1 MSENILRIIP
11 TAPGFR
17 PANDAARALVD
28 RVRQIAPDARDVE
41 IVDSSDVTFVDAGTN
56 FETVSCSV
64 CGVNLDLDW
73 WGEQMSVA
81 WDTRFEELDVVT
93 PCCNSTCSLNDLDYH
108 WPQGFAR
115 WYVTVHDPNRGPLNQ
130 SELDSLRSALG
141 HELRVIWTHI

>member
-11 TAPGFR
+11 TEPGFR
-17 PANDAARALVD
+17 PSDDAARALID

-41 IVDSSDVTFVDAGTN
+41 IVDSSDVTFVDAGAN

-64 CGVNLDLDW
+64 CGVSLDLDW
-73 WGEQMSVA
+73 WSEQMSVA

-93 PCCNSTCSLNDLDYH
+93 PCCNSTRTLNELDYQ

-115 WYVTVHDPNRGPLNQ
+115 WFVTVHDPNRGPIDQ
-130 SELDSLRSALG
+130 SEIDSLRFALG
-141 HELRVIWTHI
+141 HELRVIWAHL